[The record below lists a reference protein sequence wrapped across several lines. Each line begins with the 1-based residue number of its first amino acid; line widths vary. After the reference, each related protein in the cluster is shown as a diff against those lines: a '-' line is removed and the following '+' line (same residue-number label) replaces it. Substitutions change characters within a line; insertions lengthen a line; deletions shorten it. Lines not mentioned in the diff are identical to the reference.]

1 MRGGERRHGVVGDR
15 VVVAAS
21 GPPEAGG
28 GTIRQVLEGIVFKFP
43 TGLPWRDLPE
53 RFGLWQT
60 VL

>member
-1 MRGGERRHGVVGDR
+1 MVGDR